1 MTGVRPHVSAVV
13 AGALFLAL
21 SLQVARD
28 ETVNF
33 DQRVQDVFVPGGR
46 WSHSHQVVSNIPD
59 FVSTPRLIL
68 GFALVAACLT
78 AWRRSV
84 RPLLTAGALVVAS
97 VVAVEVT
104 KHVTTRPDTGGHMGD
119 GSFPSGHMAT
129 IVITL
134 GGLLLVSLPRTR
146 WWQWLAVSPV
156 WVGMAGCLLY
166 GDIHWVTDVI
176 GGALLGWA
184 LLGLVGMLPDRTGVI
199 VSRAAEPVVGTVR

>member
-1 MTGVRPHVSAVV
+1 MTRVRPHASAII

-28 ETVNF
+28 QTVGF
-33 DQRVQDVFVPGGR
+33 DRRVQDIFLPGGR
-46 WSHSHQVVSNIPD
+46 WSHSHQVASNIPD
-59 FVSTPRLIL
+59 LVSTPRLIL
-68 GFALVAACLT
+68 AFAVFAACLT
-78 AWRRSV
+78 VWRRSV
-84 RPLLTAGALVVAS
+84 RPLLTAVALVVTS

-104 KHVTTRPDTGGHMGD
+104 KHVTTRPDTGGHMGA

-129 IVITL
+129 VVITA
-134 GGLLLVSLPRTR
+134 GGVLLVSMPRTR
-146 WWQWLAVSPV
+146 WWQWVAVSPV

-184 LLGLVGMLPDRTGVI
+184 LLGVIGAFPDRTGLSG
-199 VSRAAEPVVGTVR
+199 SRASEPVVGTVR

>member
-1 MTGVRPHVSAVV
+1 MTRVRPHASAVV

-28 ETVNF
+28 ETVSF
-33 DQRVQDVFVPGGR
+33 DKWVQDLLVPGGR
-46 WSHSHQVVSNIPD
+46 WSHSHQVASNIPD
-59 FVSTPRLIL
+59 VVSTPRLIV
-68 GFALVAACLT
+68 GFVLVAACLT

-97 VVAVEVT
+97 VLTVLVT
-104 KHVTTRPDTGGHMGD
+104 KHVTTRPDTGGHMGA
-119 GSFPSGHMAT
+119 GSFPSGHMA
-129 IVITL
+129 IVVVTV
-134 GGLLLVSLPRTR
+134 GGLLLISLPRTR
-146 WWQWLAVSPV
+146 WWQWVALSPV

-184 LLGLVGMLPDRTGVI
+184 LLGVIGRLPDRTGVR
-199 VSRAAEPVVGTVR
+199 VSRAAVPVVGTVR